1 MSKAVRELSVLERRV
16 PLIDRADE
24 LLDQVTRLTG
34 KISLRAYELF
44 DGRGRVDGF
53 DVDDWLRAESELLHP
68 VPVEMVE
75 TADKIKVR
83 AEVPGFAADDL
94 RLCVEPRRV
103 IVAGTSDLNGGHET
117 EAAVY
122 SDRKPK
128 QICRVI
134 DLPAEVQTARA
145 EFDLKD
151 GVLELAL
158 PIAFSSLRS
167 EALSA

>member
-1 MSKAVRELSVLERRV
+1 MSKAVREL
-16 PLIDRADE
+16 RALGWGAPPATLAEE
-24 LLDQVTRLTG
+24 LLDQMDRLTNE
-34 KISLRAYELF
+34 IALRAYELF
-44 DGRGRVDGF
+44 DNRGRIDGS
-53 DVDDWLRAESELLHP
+53 DLDDWLRAESELLHP
-68 VPVEMVE
+68 VPVEVVE

-83 AEVPGFAADDL
+83 AEVPGFVADDL

-103 IVAGTSDLNGGHET
+103 IVAGRNDLNGGHDT
-117 EAAVY
+117 DAAIY

-134 DLPAEVQTARA
+134 ELPAEVQTARA

-158 PIAFSSLRS
+158 PIAFKSLRS
-167 EALSA
+167 EALTA